1 MIYTDEQ
8 LRSKITEMIR
18 IFETEA
24 VEFKEAKSSYSFN
37 DIGKYFSALS
47 NEANLRSLREA
58 WLIFGV
64 TNQKEIRGTSYR
76 QDKKGGSLQSLKKEI
91 AASTNERLTFLE
103 IYETELDGCRI
114 IAFQIP
120 PRNSWDSN
128 YLEWCRIRPRRR
140 IHMSIAH
147 EQGGLNTK
155 PTRH

>member
-76 QDKKGGSLQSLKKEI
+76 QDKQGGSLQSLKKEI
-91 AASTNERLTFLE
+91 AASTNERLTFLGN
-103 IYETELDGCRI
+103 L
-114 IAFQIP
+114 
-120 PRNSWDSN
+120 
-128 YLEWCRIRPRRR
+128 
-140 IHMSIAH
+140 
-147 EQGGLNTK
+147 
-155 PTRH
+155 